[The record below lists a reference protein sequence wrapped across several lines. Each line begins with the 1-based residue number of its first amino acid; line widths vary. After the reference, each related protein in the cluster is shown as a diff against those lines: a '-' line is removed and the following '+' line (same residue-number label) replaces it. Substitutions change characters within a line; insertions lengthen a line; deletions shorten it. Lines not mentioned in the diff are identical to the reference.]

1 MATSAER
8 AAKAAAKAKKA
19 EKWKQDRAYLRLN
32 DDGFKAR
39 EKASEQKYS
48 NFKKAAI
55 QFARARAADF
65 ASFLRGEGMASQP
78 MAAQPTPAVDHTA
91 PTPGQPLTP
100 MPRLQTYRALKDFGV
115 EVATA
120 PSLEKARLGDAGLDR
135 LREYGID
142 MRDLR

>member
-1 MATSAER
+1 MALSTP
-8 AAKAAAKAKKA
+8 A
-19 EKWKQDRAYLRLN
+19 EKEAARLKKQQRWKDDRSYLRMN
-32 DDGFKAR
+32 DDEFVAR
-39 EKASEQKYS
+39 EKAATQKYS
-48 NFKKAAI
+48 NFKKMAV
-55 QFARARAADF
+55 QFARARASDF

-120 PSLEKARLGDAGLDR
+120 PSLEKERLGPAGLDR